1 MAFGTLHEALRGF
14 YAVKGSKLAIATQG
28 EDWGDSILETETL
41 QQQLER
47 ANSKLEDEHSS
58 RAEPVVEGW
67 EAATIPSHPHLSHLH
82 PVVSGML
89 WVWAV
94 CNGRVR
100 RKGTELQWPRTA
112 EPCCSPE
119 MCQSCEQ
126 HPKTHRDAAQCS
138 TGSAEDTNI
147 SE

>member
-89 WVWAV
+89 LGLG
-94 CNGRVR
+94 C
-100 RKGTELQWPRTA
+100 LQWEGEEEGDRA
-112 EPCCSPE
+112 AVA
-119 MCQSCEQ
+119 
-126 HPKTHRDAAQCS
+126 THS
-138 TGSAEDTNI
+138 
-147 SE
+147 